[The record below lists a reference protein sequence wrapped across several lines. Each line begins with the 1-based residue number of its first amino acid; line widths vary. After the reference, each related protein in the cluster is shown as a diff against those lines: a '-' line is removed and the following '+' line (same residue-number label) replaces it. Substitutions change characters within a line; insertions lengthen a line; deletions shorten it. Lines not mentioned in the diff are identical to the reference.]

1 MMNEGI
7 CGPKEL
13 VDGWQAGTYCPLQ
26 CRPRRRAS
34 DTQGSLLSRCRFC
47 CCTLMM
53 TVFLIISIVLSLAMV
68 SLQAISQYQLRI
80 SVLRLTAVYL
90 WQWARPPDI
99 TIGGLQLPTNSSGV
113 SDSFVSNLL
122 LWGPLTETAFS
133 LRTQVQV
140 QADSLTINLSLQVR

>member
-1 MMNEGI
+1 
-7 CGPKEL
+7 
-13 VDGWQAGTYCPLQ
+13 
-26 CRPRRRAS
+26 
-34 DTQGSLLSRCRFC
+34 
-47 CCTLMM
+47 MM